1 MIFENVGS
9 SLIGRKLHGSLS
21 PFLCIG
27 ESFASLSFCG
37 KLPVLKHLFMISVSG
52 GARLF
57 AHNFTNFGDT
67 SSKPEDV
74 LDVSELM
81 NCHVCVLLIS
91 CNWNLFCLLSSGG
104 RNSLKSDVCLR
115 SLSLLVAAVWKY

>member
-37 KLPVLKHLFMISVSG
+37 KLPVLKHLLMISVSG

-57 AHNFTNFGDT
+57 AHNFTNLGDI
-67 SSKPEDV
+67 SSNPEDV

-81 NCHVCVLLIS
+81 NCHVCVLFIS
-91 CNWNLFCLLSSGG
+91 CN
-104 RNSLKSDVCLR
+104 
-115 SLSLLVAAVWKY
+115 